1 MGTSRSQWDERSAL
15 GVVPSIGVLLLRAG
29 VGSMMLVHG
38 VPKLLEFSERAA
50 RFPDPLGVGSTTSL
64 TLAVF
69 GEVFCS
75 IAIVLGLGTRFAAI
89 PFLITM
95 LVALGVVHAGDPWS
109 DRELAALYAV
119 PALALVF
126 LGGGRFSL
134 DALIAPR
141 LRRR

>member
-15 GVVPSIGVLLLRAG
+15 GVVPSIGVLLLRVG

-38 VPKLLEFSERAA
+38 VPKLLHFSERAA

-64 TLAVF
+64 ALAVF

-75 IAIVLGLGTRFAAI
+75 IAIILGLGTRFAAI

-119 PALALVF
+119 SGLALVF

-141 LRRR
+141 MRRR